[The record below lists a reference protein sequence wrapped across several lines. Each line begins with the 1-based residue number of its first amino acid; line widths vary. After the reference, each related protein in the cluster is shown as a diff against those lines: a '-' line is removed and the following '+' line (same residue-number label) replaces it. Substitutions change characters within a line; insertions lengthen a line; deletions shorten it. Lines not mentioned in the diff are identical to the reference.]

1 MESAQRSLSI
11 INNQFAS
18 NQTMNAGKVLDKSDD
33 DVVIVGMARTAITKG
48 KRGAQK
54 DTAPEL
60 MLTPVLQAVIKQAN
74 IDPKLVEDV
83 AIGNVLQPGAGATT
97 SRIAMFLA
105 GLPASSS
112 LQAINRQCSSGLQA
126 VMSIANAIR
135 ARQIDFG
142 IGGGV
147 ESMSLYSMEAGV
159 DPNTL
164 SSKAFE
170 HPVAQNCLM
179 PMGITSENVAEQY
192 KISREKQ
199 DQMAFES
206 HQKAARA
213 NKEGWAQK
221 EITSYKTMVKDKDG
235 NEKEVLV
242 DRDDG
247 VRAETTLE
255 GLKKLKPAFK
265 KDGTTT
271 AGNSSQ
277 VSDGASAVLLTR
289 RDVAKKLGLKVYGR
303 IVSYAVAGVPPEI
316 MGVGPAYAIPA
327 ALKKAGLEVKD
338 IDVFEINEAFASQ
351 ATMSIEALGV
361 PKEKLNP
368 RGGAIAIGHPLGN
381 TGSRQVV
388 TLFHELERT
397 AKRFGVIS
405 MCIGTGMG
413 AAGVFERE

>member
-1 MESAQRSLSI
+1 
-11 INNQFAS
+11 
-18 NQTMNAGKVLDKSDD
+18 
-33 DVVIVGMARTAITKG
+33 
-48 KRGAQK
+48 
-54 DTAPEL
+54 
-60 MLTPVLQAVIKQAN
+60 
-74 IDPKLVEDV
+74 
-83 AIGNVLQPGAGATT
+83 
-97 SRIAMFLA
+97 
-105 GLPASSS
+105 
-112 LQAINRQCSSGLQA
+112 
-126 VMSIANAIR
+126 MSIANAIR

-164 SSKAFE
+164 SSKVFE

-221 EITSYKTMVKDKDG
+221 EITPYKTMVKDKDG

-242 DRDDG
+242 DKDDG

-351 ATMSIEALGV
+351 ATMSIETLGV

-381 TGSRQVV
+381 TGSRLVV